1 MSKRDIFLLVITGIL
16 GFFSTPFPGIFNLIN
31 YLCMAIFIFKIY
43 RLYREGKIFLGKV
56 NVAEQKTINTN
67 TTKNKDV
74 IKNSSIYDRVPKQ
87 YLDFYTSTT
96 TFLVFF
102 LLFDLFL
109 WMITD
114 VAITGE
120 GYFTNAFSTN
130 SNYNPK
136 RAFLMIILAFL
147 YPVINYLKP
156 LLLAIKP
163 TFDSINSMLFYIWPI
178 LLVLILLDFSIESYK
193 KKATK

>member
-1 MSKRDIFLLVITGIL
+1 MSKRDIFILVITGIL

-43 RLYREGKIFLGKV
+43 RLYREGKIYLGKA
-56 NVAEQKTINTN
+56 NVTEQKEINTN
-67 TTKNKDV
+67 TPKNKGA
-74 IKNSSIYDRVPKQ
+74 IINSSIYDKIPKQ
-87 YLDFYTSTT
+87 YLDLLSATT
-96 TFLVFF
+96 AFLIFF

-120 GYFTNAFSTN
+120 GYFSNAFSTH

-147 YPVINYLKP
+147 YPVISYLKP

-163 TFDSINSMLFYIWPI
+163 IFDTINSMLFYIWPI
-178 LLVLILLDFSIESYK
+178 LLILILLDFSIQSYK
-193 KKATK
+193 KKSAK